1 MKQKILVVDDDPTI
15 MTFLEPLLSKK
26 NYDGFWATDGLD
38 ALQKIKVKI
47 PDLIISDIM
56 MPRMDGYELYRRL
69 REDPKTADIPF
80 IFLSANT
87 DPADQ
92 LKGLR
97 MGANEY
103 LTKPFDA
110 TNLFITI
117 TSVLA
122 NANRAK
128 SSQERIDFSGN
139 LAEIEFENIVQLIEM
154 NQKTGELIFT
164 TYENESFGSVFF
176 KDGVMVNA
184 VAGYLNGEEA
194 FFDLASNREVY
205 VKFFSKKIN
214 VPEMISSPTMSMLLE
229 AARLQDE
236 AKTLYTLIDDT
247 DTRLR
252 ITDRSIPSGIDDAE
266 ENGLTSK
273 VLQMIE
279 QQKTIREIIHS
290 GEMSRPRAASI
301 LVELINAGRLELEKK
316 VEKTEDRL
324 VSQQLNKKEKPVRA
338 QIVTDSSVDLPD
350 DVIRNRNIF
359 VLPFNVQFGKE
370 VYLDGFD
377 ITTDRF
383 YEILKSTER
392 IPRIYPLSDDEIYT
406 VLADIISDKDMLCI
420 FMSQKANFMFQN
432 ALNVVDMYNNKYLS
446 QRMGKDA
453 AVNGSKNEGSKIEGP
468 KIEVIDSKMISMG
481 MGLLVMEA
489 IDKSDAGWS
498 VGRIRK
504 HIEQL
509 IPSVRIL
516 LMVDSPEYL
525 KHGWANK
532 EVRAIKRNR
541 KPIVGIQSGEGAL
554 ALINQ
559 VKDGKEAQQLMER
572 LMREN
577 LLRYLGAPEIK
588 VAVMHSNDPEWAD
601 EMSMIISNRFKCE
614 KPIRSQIGP
623 VAGAHFGPGAVGVAY
638 YPVLEP

>member
-15 MTFLEPLLSKK
+15 MTFLSPLLSKK

-69 REDPKTADIPF
+69 RENAKTADIPF

-87 DPADQ
+87 DPTDQ

-97 MGANEY
+97 MGADEY

-110 TNLFITI
+110 TSLFITI
-117 TSVLA
+117 NSVLA

-139 LAEIEFENIVQLIEM
+139 LAEIEFENIVQIIEM
-154 NQKTGELIFT
+154 NQKTGELVFT

-176 KDGVMVNA
+176 KDGGMVHA
-184 VAGYLNGEEA
+184 VTGPLNGEEA
-194 FFDLASNREVY
+194 FFDLASNKEGY
-205 VKFFSKKIN
+205 VKFFSKKID

-247 DTRLR
+247 DTHLR
-252 ITDRSIPSGIDDAE
+252 ITGRSIPSGVDNTA
-266 ENGLTSK
+266 ENGLISK
-273 VLQMIE
+273 ILQMIE
-279 QQKTIREIIHS
+279 QKYTIREIVNS
-290 GEMSRPRAASI
+290 GEVSRPRAEKV
-301 LVELINAGRLELEKK
+301 LVELINAGRAELEKN
-316 VEKTEDRL
+316 VEKTKDRL
-324 VSQQLNKKEKPVRA
+324 ASQKVNKKEKSVSV

-350 DVIRNRNIF
+350 DVIRNRNIIA
-359 VLPFNVQFGKE
+359 LPFNVQFGKK

-377 ITTDRF
+377 ITADHF
-383 YEILKSTER
+383 YEILESTG
-392 IPRIYPLSDDEIYT
+392 INPRIYPLSDNEFYT
-406 VLADIISDKDMLCI
+406 LFSDIVRDKDILCI

-432 ALNVVDMYNNKYLS
+432 ALNVIDMYNNKYLS

-453 AVNGSKNEGSKIEGP
+453 TINGIKIEGP
-468 KIEVIDSKMISMG
+468 KIDVIDSKMISMG
-481 MGLLVMEA
+481 TGLLVMEA
-489 IDKSDAGWS
+489 IDKIDAGWS
-498 VGRIRK
+498 VGRVRK

-509 IPSVRIL
+509 IPTVRIL
-516 LMVDSPEYL
+516 IMADTPEYL

-532 EVRAIKRNR
+532 EARAIKRNK
-541 KPIVGIQSGEGAL
+541 KPIFDIQNGAGAL
-554 ALINQ
+554 TLINQ
-559 VKDGKEAQQLMER
+559 VKDGKEAQQLIER

-577 LLRYLGAPEIK
+577 LLRYLGAPQIK
-588 VAVMHSNDPEWAD
+588 AAVMYSNDPEWAD
-601 EMSMIISNRFKCE
+601 EMSMIITNRFKCE
-614 KPIRSQIGP
+614 KPIRSQFGP
-623 VAGAHFGPGAVGVAY
+623 VVGAHFGPGAVGVAY
-638 YPVLEP
+638 YPILET